1 MRAPGS
7 EFLTGGRPRKKMDSS
22 TTSLKNGVFE
32 LLYDISTNVLDT
44 CDITPF
50 SQIMADHDSWQ

>member
-1 MRAPGS
+1 
-7 EFLTGGRPRKKMDSS
+7 MDLS
-22 TTSLKNGVFE
+22 TTSLKNGVFD

-50 SQIMADHDSWQ
+50 SQIVADHDSWQ